1 MERPSKNACEKKHH
15 LKVYSLLFRLLHW
28 HFRVSFRARIEKPS
42 FFRAGAASVRTVQ
55 EKESNA
61 IEEKEAIP
69 DRCAFLHVCSQL
81 ICFLSQC
88 HDACIRDGRGSYS
101 HVSVGNVFLPSG
113 PQTR

>member
-1 MERPSKNACEKKHH
+1 MEGPSKNACEKKHH

-69 DRCAFLHVCSQL
+69 DRCAF
-81 ICFLSQC
+81 F
-88 HDACIRDGRGSYS
+88 ACLLAAYLFP
-101 HVSVGNVFLPSG
+101 VAVP
-113 PQTR
+113 